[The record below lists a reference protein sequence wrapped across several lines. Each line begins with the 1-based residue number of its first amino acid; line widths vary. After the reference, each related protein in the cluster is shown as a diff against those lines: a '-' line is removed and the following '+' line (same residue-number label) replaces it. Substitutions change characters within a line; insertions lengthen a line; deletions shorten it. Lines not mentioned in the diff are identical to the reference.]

1 MAKEIKVP
9 VLNKGVEVTAY
20 CMKCKKKKRKMKNP
34 KVVQAGKSNRLMI
47 QGKHKKCGTKMSL
60 MTSADR
66 IKEYNKAA

>member
-1 MAKEIKVP
+1 MPKETKVP
-9 VLNKGVEVTAY
+9 VLNKGVKVTAY
-20 CMKCKKKKRKMKNP
+20 CMKCKKKNRKVKNP
-34 KVVQAGKSNRLMI
+34 IVVQAGASKRLMI